1 MRTTKQRRITV
12 VGYTYGLPGFVWS
25 ASLYRV
31 QTNQMQNANK
41 DGLGFYFA
49 EESSF
54 GMHVD
59 SEYLTRRSL
68 AFSIK
73 FILER
78 W

>member
-1 MRTTKQRRITV
+1 
-12 VGYTYGLPGFVWS
+12 
-25 ASLYRV
+25 
-31 QTNQMQNANK
+31 MQNANK

-54 GMHVD
+54 DMHVD

-78 W
+78 CKIGA